1 MKVFDF
7 QCSEGHINEA
17 FIRSGD
23 EDLSRPCPECCNDS
37 SSIIS
42 AATVVLD
49 PISGAFPGATMKWA
63 RDRQQKIKKERKVA
77 NQ

>member
-1 MKVFDF
+1 L
-7 QCSEGHINEA
+7 N
-17 FIRSGD
+17 
-23 EDLSRPCPECCNDS
+23 RPCPECGNDS
-37 SSIIS
+37 SRIIS

>member
-7 QCSEGHINEA
+7 RCEEGNVNEA
-17 FIRSGD
+17 FIRTG
-23 EDLSRPCPECCNDS
+23 EENQTRPCPECGSDS
-37 SSIIS
+37 SRIIS
-42 AATVVLD
+42 APTVVLD

>member
-1 MKVFDF
+1 MRVFDF
-7 QCSEGHINEA
+7 QCSEGHIHEA
-17 FIRSGD
+17 FVRTG
-23 EDLSRPCPECCNDS
+23 EDQDRPCPTCGGNS
-37 SSIIS
+37 SKIIS

-63 RDRQQKIKKERKVA
+63 RDRQEKIKKERKVA

>member
-7 QCSEGHINEA
+7 QCEEGHIKEA
-17 FIRSGD
+17 FIRSGE
-23 EDLSRPCPECCNDS
+23 EDQTRPCPVCGANS
-37 SSIIS
+37 SRIIS
-42 AATVVLD
+42 APTVVLD

>member
-1 MKVFDF
+1 MGLIDCFPVTI
-7 QCSEGHINEA
+7 G
-17 FIRSGD
+17 R
-23 EDLSRPCPECCNDS
+23 R
-37 SSIIS
+37 IIS
-42 AATVVLD
+42 APTVVLD

>member
-7 QCSEGHINEA
+7 QCEQGHINEA
-17 FIRSGD
+17 FVRNDELGD
-23 EDLSRPCPECCNDS
+23 RPCPDCGGNS
-37 SSIIS
+37 SRMI
-42 AATVVLD
+42 AAPRTVLD

-63 RDRQQKIKKERKVA
+63 RDREQKIKQERKVA

>member
-7 QCSEGHINEA
+7 RCEEGHVNEA
-17 FIRSGD
+17 FIRTGE
-23 EDLSRPCPECCNDS
+23 EDQTRPCPECGSDS
-37 SSIIS
+37 SRIIS
-42 AATVVLD
+42 APTVVLD
-49 PISGAFPGATMKWA
+49 PRAGAFPGATMKWA

>member
-7 QCSEGHINEA
+7 RCEEGHVKEA
-17 FIRSGD
+17 FVRTGE
-23 EDLSRPCPECCNDS
+23 EDQIRPCAECGSNS
-37 SSIIS
+37 SRIIS
-42 AATVVLD
+42 APTVVLD

-63 RDRQQKIKKERKVA
+63 RDRQQKIKQERKVA